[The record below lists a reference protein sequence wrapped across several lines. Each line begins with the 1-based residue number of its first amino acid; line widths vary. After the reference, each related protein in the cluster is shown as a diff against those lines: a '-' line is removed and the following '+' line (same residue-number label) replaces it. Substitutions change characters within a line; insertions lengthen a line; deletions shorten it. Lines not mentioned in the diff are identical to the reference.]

1 MPTKKVLVL
10 LSKKSKLTVLS
21 LICVLSSCLLFNSAN
36 AQTKTVQTVYVSVNY
51 IKTQTGKQGE
61 YLDLLKNYSKKI
73 WESNFRQGRSFGT
86 YVSTMILPS
95 GASADYDISVI
106 TVSPDLAFLLDDSI
120 TQRVALRKLN
130 PDYSD
135 VFVQTIMDQ
144 YLQTRTLV
152 KREIFEVVEEIDP
165 AAPPTKY
172 YTVDYM
178 KTLPG
183 KEDDY
188 VKLEKGLWMPVHKER
203 IKMGVLTDWI
213 LLAKMMP
220 YSFKEQYDYETVN
233 FISGLNFLTDS
244 KYTEAAKKA
253 FPNQDIN
260 KSFASTDST
269 RTLVKEELWK
279 SVFFVDANNTKK

>member
-1 MPTKKVLVL
+1 MNDPGLLVL
-10 LSKKSKLTVLS
+10 PTHRVVHS
-21 LICVLSSCLLFNSAN
+21 LSSFSVDDFQNASRAFFN
-36 AQTKTVQTVYVSVNY
+36 
-51 IKTQTGKQGE
+51 
-61 YLDLLKNYSKKI
+61 
-73 WESNFRQGRSFGT
+73 
-86 YVSTMILPS
+86 
-95 GASADYDISVI
+95 
-106 TVSPDLAFLLDDSI
+106 
-120 TQRVALRKLN
+120 
-130 PDYSD
+130 
-135 VFVQTIMDQ
+135 
-144 YLQTRTLV
+144 
-152 KREIFEVVEEIDP
+152 VEEIDP